1 MYWLQ
6 KSKKKTIHT
15 IKGRPKLQNKKGR
28 PILIGN
34 LGFGSIEIFK
44 NQIESIVLARYAQC
58 PNICN
63 NKNCMLFFC
72 CSFYNRRA
80 RFICTDA
87 TDFNTFIVNGCLM
100 PAILLNQEATIKT
113 ISMLVFFPFVRLRLE
128 KNTISILNIFRIFPL
143 YETIFN

>member
-6 KSKKKTIHT
+6 KKKKKNIHT
-15 IKGRPKLQNKKGR
+15 HDQRTSKTTKQKNER

-63 NKNCMLFFC
+63 NKNCMLFFFVL
-72 CSFYNRRA
+72 STIGEHVLFA
-80 RFICTDA
+80 RTLPISTHLS
-87 TDFNTFIVNGCLM
+87 LM
-100 PAILLNQEATIKT
+100 A
-113 ISMLVFFPFVRLRLE
+113 V
-128 KNTISILNIFRIFPL
+128 
-143 YETIFN
+143 

>member
-6 KSKKKTIHT
+6 KSKKVKKKTIHT

-63 NKNCMLFFC
+63 NKNCMLFFVVL
-72 CSFYNRRA
+72 STIGEHVLFA
-80 RFICTDA
+80 RT
-87 TDFNTFIVNGCLM
+87 
-100 PAILLNQEATIKT
+100 PS
-113 ISMLVFFPFVRLRLE
+113 ISTHLSSMAV
-128 KNTISILNIFRIFPL
+128 
-143 YETIFN
+143 